1 MNNINAQIESMIT
14 SFAKSKKIGKA
25 QLTEF
30 VQAVL
35 NEIPESVVQQQ
46 NTCHTKPA
54 GRKDTDEAIRVR
66 NELRNIHSS
75 LKGSTFLV
83 KALASK
89 VGTDVCTLGNQLNWL
104 SKNESMFTRAGK
116 AESVGRGRKQ
126 IIWMGI

>member
-1 MNNINAQIESMIT
+1 MNNINAQIESLIT

-30 VQAVL
+30 VEAVL
-35 NEIPESVVQQQ
+35 KEIPEPVVQ

-54 GRKDTDEAIRVR
+54 GRKATDEAIRVR
-66 NELRNIHSS
+66 AELRNIHSS
-75 LKGSTFLV
+75 LKGSTFVV

>member
-1 MNNINAQIESMIT
+1 MNNINAQIESLIT

-30 VQAVL
+30 VEAVL
-35 NEIPESVVQQQ
+35 KEIPEPTVQQ

-54 GRKDTDEAIRVR
+54 GRKVTDEAIRVR

-75 LKGSTFLV
+75 LKGNTFLV

>member
-1 MNNINAQIESMIT
+1 MNNINAQIESLIT

-35 NEIPESVVQQQ
+35 KEIPEPVVQQK
-46 NTCHTKPA
+46 TCHTKPA
-54 GRKDTDEAIRVR
+54 GRKVTEEAIRVR
-66 NELRNIHSS
+66 NELRNIHSE